1 MTADGSGDEQI
12 QVQGLTEPYKFTDAD
27 VGSEGAESEADEDEA
42 ELADVEEGAGEGEG
56 EGEED
61 EEEAEEGMEETE
73 DEDEDDTAVRM
84 AVCGEAPPEPPAG
97 FVYATV
103 CPPLVSLDD
112 KKAMVGRKVLTA
124 QLEDDACGWYMG
136 TVVSSA
142 VGKAWKKILP
152 TATHIIEYKQK
163 ETRTTKL
170 VGKAAYELTTEKYGA
185 AEWWLLLEQAE

>member
-1 MTADGSGDEQI
+1 MVPLYSVNPHPGDKDEKD
-12 QVQGLTEPYKFTDAD
+12 EKKKDAD
-27 VGSEGAESEADEDEA
+27 ENK
-42 ELADVEEGAGEGEG
+42 
-56 EGEED
+56 
-61 EEEAEEGMEETE
+61 
-73 DEDEDDTAVRM
+73 
-84 AVCGEAPPEPPAG
+84 P
-97 FVYATV
+97 
-103 CPPLVSLDD
+103 PPLVSLDD

-170 VGKAAYELTTEKYGA
+170 VGKAAYGMSSPQRSTAPWSGGCCWSRRSEAAAARFVQGA
-185 AEWWLLLEQAE
+185 GGRTHV